1 MKTVLALL
9 LLLSSLLLSPLLPLA
24 ANAAEPAPLGRLF
37 FTPEQRVQLDGL
49 RTKKVVATQTK
60 EEPPPENVTYSG
72 IVQRGDGK
80 TTVWVN
86 SKALSERDIRDSASL
101 VGRIERDGRILV
113 QPAQGTAA
121 SLRLKVGQ
129 SAELLSGKVEE
140 KFARPPAPDA
150 PAPGAIT
157 TASKPTAP
165 VKAEPDVKQPRAED
179 KDFKE
184 PAKSAPIDPAAAN
197 KQRASTQA
205 AR

>member
-1 MKTVLALL
+1 MRAVLALL
-9 LLLSSLLLSPLLPLA
+9 LLLSPLMSLA
-24 ANAAEPAPLGRLF
+24 ASAAEPAPLGRLF

-49 RTKKVVATQTK
+49 RAKKVVATQTK

-72 IVQRGDGK
+72 IVRRGDGK

-140 KFARPPAPDA
+140 KFARPP
-150 PAPGAIT
+150 IT
-157 TASKPTAP
+157 DTQVAAVPKTEAP
-165 VKAEPDVKQPRAED
+165 VKTET
-179 KDFKE
+179 
-184 PAKSAPIDPAAAN
+184 PAKTPPPEEKALKESVKLAPIDPAVAA
-197 KQRASTQA
+197 KLRAQFESN
-205 AR
+205 R